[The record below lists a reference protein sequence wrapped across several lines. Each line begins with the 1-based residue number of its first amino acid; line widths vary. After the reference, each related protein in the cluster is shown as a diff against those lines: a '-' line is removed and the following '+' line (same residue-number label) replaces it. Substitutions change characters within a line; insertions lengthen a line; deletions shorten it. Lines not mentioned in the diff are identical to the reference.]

1 MIAQIPPLS
10 SSFCMHLVE
19 KILEGG
25 EHARSARWK
34 VVSSWGDYEGCETYF
49 DDVEARGAREILP

>member
-25 EHARSARWK
+25 EHARSATFK
-34 VVSSWGDYEGCETYF
+34 VVSSWGDYKGCETYF
-49 DDVEARGAREILP
+49 DNVEA